1 MLHFNT
7 NLQNVVCKNFLIGLF
22 IYKNPGINLK
32 MVKNDNLSK
41 LTHQLCELRL
51 EERRV
56 CSDIRHLVARNATID
71 FAKAKQLN
79 IMRSGVKKK
88 IESIEAKIMPNIIA

>member
-1 MLHFNT
+1 M
-7 NLQNVVCKNFLIGLF
+7 I
-22 IYKNPGINLK
+22 
-32 MVKNDNLSK
+32 KNDNLSK

-56 CSDIRHLVARNATID
+56 CSDIRHLVARNSTID

-79 IMRSGVKKK
+79 IMRSGVKKQIK
-88 IESIEAKIMPNIIA
+88 SIEAKIMPNIIA